1 MLKLYTTSLRSKIL
15 LGFTVILLIVFFAT
29 LWSIYNFYRLNEQ
42 IKLTM
47 EENYSSILAAD
58 NIGRALDDQLQALI
72 IMFNQDFEMGDKLFQ
87 KSKEDFYFWYKKAR
101 ESAYTVE
108 ERNVL
113 DSLNVE
119 YDSFINDFYNN
130 IDYKI
135 FVKGNLEGKQAEFIQ
150 IVDEIK
156 NINKRSDTILE
167 INHLL
172 LNKAVS
178 KVKDITQTAT
188 IFILVILIGAIAIS
202 VVFGTNFSDYVVR
215 PLINL
220 RKSVEHISEGH
231 FDEQIEI
238 DENSDEIVSLA
249 EEFNKMSE
257 RLQKYEQMN
266 VNKILFEKKKSELT
280 IEGMNEPVLMVDE
293 NYNVLLTNKKF
304 NEVFGDEIL
313 DKERI
318 KNFLTTTNFN
328 SESIKEKP
336 QNVYYDQDIITTRDS
351 SGSQKL
357 FKVITASLDIPESD
371 VKGTVVVFN
380 DITKYQELDKMK
392 SEFIAKVSHE
402 LKTPLTSMGMALGI
416 MEDGVVGKLSD
427 KQNELVASMKE
438 DYERL
443 NKLVYEIL
451 ELTKLEANIGKIKFS
466 QFEAGKL
473 AEYVSKKFGI
483 LSVEKNINLE
493 VVDETGEVLINGSFN
508 HLISAIENLVTNS
521 LRFTPLNG
529 NIKYMQS
536 TESGNL
542 IIEISDTGIGIR
554 PENLKKIFNKF
565 IQIDDSSPG
574 SLGLGLSIAKEII
587 EIHKGEI
594 KAFSELGKGST
605 FQIKIPVA

>member
-1 MLKLYTTSLRSKIL
+1 
-15 LGFTVILLIVFFAT
+15 
-29 LWSIYNFYRLNEQ
+29 
-42 IKLTM
+42 M